1 MSANENLGRAALE
14 SKVRVGIGDVVQR
27 PGVFVAQ
34 AHFDGRR
41 AGKLEAVLEEAI
53 GRPRAKLHL
62 RNAGLALLHGG
73 QTEQETG
80 EGGSAA
86 VVCAGSRRV
95 AARELVVAAILE
107 EAPHRPDIVA
117 KTAAEVQTVTA
128 ALPTEGIAALDGGVP
143 SAHRRGGVGIAHAG
157 ITLHVKPR
165 RPPGTRPAK
174 AYAQNTQLRN
184 DVVGVGAL
192 RKVAHGQARKGHRG
206 DVYQVRR
213 DNAVPG
219 HAALLGKIVVA
230 GAKARDVNGHESAL
244 GTERIPR
251 RKRARGRENLV
262 DAGRALVVDVMFVAH
277 VEIIV
282 AIDAGPNHP
291 RCTHHRA
298 AARHHAHRQVR
309 LRDVFLEKE
318 LRRDAQVRG
327 GNQVIRKRNARIG
340 WAGRLPG
347 SGHMVGIVDGDAAHL
362 EIAGDFLGRGN
373 RLGHRIG
380 LGMPVTFVVEKEK
393 GFVVNEGTAERSAKI
408 VLHEKF
414 RRAHRSERVRV
425 HRSVAQEIVGR
436 AVKRVASGA
445 SDDIDL
451 PAAGSSH
458 FRGIAAGFHLEFLH
472 RVRRGA
478 ETHGIEC
485 RVRVGG
491 AVKQEIV
498 RVRPVAADA
507 DGGPLAG
514 SPVKRVHV
522 TGLRAVAHVRA
533 GNREHQIDEH
543 AAIQGQIADRG
554 GLNDFSNAG
563 INGVE
568 QVGRGRVDLD
578 NRRRRS

>member
-1 MSANENLGRAALE
+1 MIHELENLQGAPGTKRAGARRRIVDELGALQMDATRAEIADFESGFAAQALLDRRAPLLDILCGSMGIEGRKADRGRAENGGIEVEGRLGLGGVQQRSRRIEIVELLGFRKNKGNVVALIAPGIQVHRGKENAVRAVENESQVREIAGNAEARSEVVLVRIEQPVGIAVLSANENLGRAALE

-41 AGKLEAVLEEAI
+41 AGKLEAVLEEAL

-230 GAKARDVNGHESAL
+230 GAKAREVNGHESAL

-282 AIDAGPNHP
+282 AIDA
-291 RCTHHRA
+291 
-298 AARHHAHRQVR
+298 V
-309 LRDVFLEKE
+309 
-318 LRRDAQVRG
+318 
-327 GNQVIRKRNARIG
+327 
-340 WAGRLPG
+340 
-347 SGHMVGIVDGDAAHL
+347 
-362 EIAGDFLGRGN
+362 
-373 RLGHRIG
+373 
-380 LGMPVTFVVEKEK
+380 
-393 GFVVNEGTAERSAKI
+393 
-408 VLHEKF
+408 
-414 RRAHRSERVRV
+414 
-425 HRSVAQEIVGR
+425 
-436 AVKRVASGA
+436 
-445 SDDIDL
+445 
-451 PAAGSSH
+451 
-458 FRGIAAGFHLEFLH
+458 
-472 RVRRGA
+472 
-478 ETHGIEC
+478 
-485 RVRVGG
+485 
-491 AVKQEIV
+491 
-498 RVRPVAADA
+498 
-507 DGGPLAG
+507 
-514 SPVKRVHV
+514 
-522 TGLRAVAHVRA
+522 
-533 GNREHQIDEH
+533 
-543 AAIQGQIADRG
+543 
-554 GLNDFSNAG
+554 
-563 INGVE
+563 
-568 QVGRGRVDLD
+568 
-578 NRRRRS
+578 